1 MAQRLCQPGK
11 EINVARP
18 REFDEASVLDAAIQ
32 CFWVKGFEATSMRDL
47 IDCMGITGA
56 SLYNAFGDKRA
67 LYRKAL
73 EHYLRNG
80 LGERVAR
87 LEGSLA
93 PRQAIEA
100 FFAEIIERS
109 ITDPQQRGC
118 LMVNSALE
126 AAPHNPDAQAVVDD
140 FLAQAQ
146 AFFLRCVKAGQDNGT
161 ISRFQACEDLASLML
176 NTLLGLRV
184 LARAKP
190 QRGLLESVVRPVL
203 ALLDAPLAPASLSPP
218 VMESQR

>member
-1 MAQRLCQPGK
+1 MAQHSCQLGK
-11 EINVARP
+11 GINVARP

-32 CFWVKGFEATSMRDL
+32 CFWVKGFEATSIRDL

-73 EHYLRNG
+73 EHYLQNG
-80 LGERVAR
+80 LGERVTR
-87 LEGSLA
+87 LESTLA

-100 FFAEIIERS
+100 FFDEIIERS
-109 ITDPQQRGC
+109 MNDPQQRGC

-140 FLAQAQ
+140 FLSRAQ
-146 AFFLRCVKAGQDNGT
+146 AFFLRCVAAGQNDGT
-161 ISRFQACEDLASLML
+161 VSRFQSAEDLASLLL

-184 LARAKP
+184 LARARP
-190 QRGLLESVVRPVL
+190 QRALLESVVRPVL
-203 ALLDAPLAPASLSPP
+203 ALLDTGLAPASLPP
-218 VMESQR
+218 SVTESQR

>member
-1 MAQRLCQPGK
+1 MAQHSCQLGK
-11 EINVARP
+11 GINVARP

-32 CFWVKGFEATSMRDL
+32 CFWVKGFEATSIRDL

-73 EHYLRNG
+73 EHYLQNG
-80 LGERVAR
+80 LGERVTR
-87 LEGSLA
+87 LESTLA

-100 FFAEIIERS
+100 FFDEIIERS
-109 ITDPQQRGC
+109 MNDPQQRGC

-140 FLAQAQ
+140 FLSRAQ
-146 AFFLRCVKAGQDNGT
+146 AFFLRCVEAGQNDGT
-161 ISRFQACEDLASLML
+161 ISRFQAAEDLASLLL

-184 LARAKP
+184 LARARP
-190 QRGLLESVVRPVL
+190 QRALLESVVRPVL
-203 ALLDAPLAPASLSPP
+203 ALLDTGIAPASLPP
-218 VMESQR
+218 SVTESQR

>member
-1 MAQRLCQPGK
+1 
-11 EINVARP
+11 
-18 REFDEASVLDAAIQ
+18 VLEAAIQ

-67 LYRKAL
+67 LYRRAL
-73 EHYLRNG
+73 EHYLQNG

-87 LEGSLA
+87 LESTLA

-109 ITDPQQRGC
+109 MNDPQQRGC

-140 FLAQAQ
+140 FLSRAQ
-146 AFFLRCVKAGQDNGT
+146 AFFLRCVEAGQNDGS
-161 ISRFQACEDLASLML
+161 IARFQAAEDLASLLL

-184 LARAKP
+184 LARARP
-190 QRGLLESVVRPVL
+190 QRALLESVVRPVL
-203 ALLDAPLAPASLSPP
+203 ALLDTGIAPASLPP
-218 VMESQR
+218 SVTESQR

>member
-1 MAQRLCQPGK
+1 M
-11 EINVARP
+11 
-18 REFDEASVLDAAIQ
+18 LDAAIQ

-73 EHYLRNG
+73 EHYLQNG
-80 LGERVAR
+80 LGERVSR
-87 LEGSLA
+87 LESTLA

-109 ITDPQQRGC
+109 MNDPQQRGC

-140 FLAQAQ
+140 FLSRAQ
-146 AFFLRCVKAGQDNGT
+146 AFFLRCVEAGQNDGT
-161 ISRFQACEDLASLML
+161 IARFQAAEDLASLLL

-190 QRGLLESVVRPVL
+190 QRALLESVVRPVL
-203 ALLDAPLAPASLSPP
+203 ALLDTGVASASLPP
-218 VMESQR
+218 SVTESQR